1 MSCIVFN
8 SRIEKLRNKNLKLY
22 SCFLLNNILNI
33 DFLIHVNNIE
43 IILYFTLQVIIHIL
57 IINILFYFIHV
68 ENINTLQYN

>member
-43 IILYFTLQVIIHIL
+43 IILYLTLQVIIHIL
-57 IINILFYFIHV
+57 ITNILFYFIHV

>member
-43 IILYFTLQVIIHIL
+43 IILYLTLQVIIHIL
-57 IINILFYFIHV
+57 IINILFYFIHA

>member
-43 IILYFTLQVIIHIL
+43 IILYLTLQVIIHIL